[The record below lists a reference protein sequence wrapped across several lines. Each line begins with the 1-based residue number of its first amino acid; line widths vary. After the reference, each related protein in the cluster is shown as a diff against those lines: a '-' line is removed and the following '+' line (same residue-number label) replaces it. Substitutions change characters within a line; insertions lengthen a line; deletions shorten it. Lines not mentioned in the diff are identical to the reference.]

1 MIINEYPAGVKPV
14 SISGSDIRLL
24 PNPNKGA
31 FTLKGNWAV
40 SDNAD
45 VDVQVTDMLG
55 QVVYRGTVGT
65 QQGEMNEHITLGNTL
80 ASGVYLLNLHRGM
93 ENKVFH
99 FVVEQ

>member
-1 MIINEYPAGVKPV
+1 
-14 SISGSDIRLL
+14 
-24 PNPNKGA
+24 
-31 FTLKGNWAV
+31 
-40 SDNAD
+40 
-45 VDVQVTDMLG
+45 MLG